1 MDIIVPI
8 ALILSTFLALNMG
21 ANNSAASMA
30 TAYGAEAR
38 PKKETVALICGIPV
52 SLAQTITSGI
62 INFSCAN
69 QGFSVTAQNKH
80 VLRIAFLWLVVPFFA
95 VAISYGLSSLYF
107 K

>member
-1 MDIIVPI
+1 MDIIAPNAVV
-8 ALILSTFLALNMG
+8 LSTFLVLNIG
-21 ANNSAASMA
+21 VNSSAASMA

-38 PKKETVALICGIPV
+38 YERGGNIDMRNTG
-52 SLAQTITSGI
+52 SLAQIITSGI

-80 VLRIAFLWLVVPFFA
+80 VLRIAFLWLAVPFFA